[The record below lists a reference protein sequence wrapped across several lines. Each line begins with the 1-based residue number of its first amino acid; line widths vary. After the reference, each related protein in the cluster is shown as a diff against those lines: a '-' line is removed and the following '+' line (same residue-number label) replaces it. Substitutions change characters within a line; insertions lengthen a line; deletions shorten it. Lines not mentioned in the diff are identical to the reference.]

1 MTNCNI
7 CNKEKEV
14 DYITLVCKECGE
26 ELEERWNITD
36 RYFKDEVNGMIEY
49 AELENAYLPHIT
61 KVIKNELFSNE
72 YGNQHM
78 WVEVKENA

>member
-14 DYITLVCKECGE
+14 DYITLVCKECAE
-26 ELEERWNITD
+26 ELESEWNITH
-36 RYFKDEVNGMIEY
+36 RYFKDEANGMIEY
-49 AELENAYLPHIT
+49 AELENVYLPHIT
-61 KVIKNELFSNE
+61 KVIKNELVSNE

-78 WVEVKENA
+78 WVEVKR